1 MLSDEP
7 HTYYRR
13 TPAHV
18 FYKKFTYMGNKCSEC
33 LINFRNSF
41 VLLEQLLALINLMTN
56 WYSFHHV
63 CVFVSSLA
71 DKNSMTKNVFLV
83 SGNMWTLV
91 LIIFFMF
98 LLFYV
103 SPSSSIKYVSKIFQK
118 TKMFYPLIRKTHVW
132 VSGGN
137 IFSFFGKFWV
147 RTKLMTPYIWE
158 NST

>member
-1 MLSDEP
+1 MLSDDP

-118 TKMFYPLIRKTHVW
+118 TKMFYPLIRKRTCGYQGVTYFR
-132 VSGGN
+132 
-137 IFSFFGKFWV
+137 FS
-147 RTKLMTPYIWE
+147 E
-158 NST
+158 NFEYVLN